1 MTSQIR
7 QIIVK
12 YLNQSASSQEMDE
25 LTHWIKAPGH
35 TEEFQS
41 FVRTHY
47 AIEHIMK
54 DFDTEKE
61 KTKLLINIRKAQ
73 REKKVRRLWTRTTAV
88 AASIL
93 VIVSLGL
100 YVGQKGKA
108 PISKAPIIVDNTIRP
123 GSDKATLT
131 LEDGS
136 TVILEKGTN
145 YQSANATSNGEEIV
159 YGSNPA
165 PKTKNDGPATNTLT
179 VPRGGQFF
187 LTLADGTKVWL
198 NSESQLKYPV
208 TFKHGEPRIIELVYG
223 EGYFDV
229 SPSSKHEGSQFQ
241 VHNKHQTVQVLGTE
255 FNIKAYTGETHIYT
269 TLVEGKVALSY
280 DRNTPASPIGKQNI
294 LPLQQSQY
302 NIQDK
307 TISLSKVNVSD
318 VISWKEGIFSFDYTP
333 LEDIMKVLER
343 WYDMQVVFENDTLRK
358 ERFIGSINKKYTIEE
373 VLSALMET
381 NIIQTYE
388 IHGNTITLK

>member
-12 YLNQSASSQEMDE
+12 YLNQAASFQELDE

-47 AIEHIMK
+47 AIDHIMK
-54 DFDTEKE
+54 DFDTEQE
-61 KTKLLINIRKAQ
+61 KTKLLINIREAERQ
-73 REKKVRRLWTRTTAV
+73 NKVRRLWTNATAV

-100 YVGQKGKA
+100 YIGQKAKA
-108 PISKAPIIVDNTIRP
+108 PIYTPPVIVDNTIRP
-123 GSDKATLT
+123 GTDKATLT

-145 YQSANATSNGEEIV
+145 YQSANARSNGEEIV

-208 TFKHGEPRIIELVYG
+208 AFKNGEPRVIELVYG

-229 SPSSKHEGSQFQ
+229 SPSSENEGSQFQ
-241 VHNKHQTVQVLGTE
+241 VHNKYQTVQVLGTE

-280 DRNTPASPIGKQNI
+280 DRNTPASPAGRQNL
-294 LPLQQSQY
+294 LPDQQLQY
-302 NIQDK
+302 NVQDK

-318 VISWKEGIFSFDYTP
+318 VISWKEGVFSFDYTP

-388 IHGNTITLK
+388 IHQNTIVLK